1 VGPCIF
7 VLPYACSSRIH
18 FGVEALTL
26 CANIGEYSWQA
37 EIKDG
42 SGAFLALMSHHFCKT
57 PQFSLTL
64 NALRMLAAQR
74 CSLPIGGDTSASLE
88 FVTNP

>member
-1 VGPCIF
+1 MMV
-7 VLPYACSSRIH
+7 
-18 FGVEALTL
+18 
-26 CANIGEYSWQA
+26 QA
-37 EIKDG
+37 AKCVFLFQVISNKIAEVAAVRARDG
-42 SGAFLALMSHHFCKT
+42 ICKT

-74 CSLPIGGDTSASLE
+74 CSLPIGGDTSASPSFPKKKLE